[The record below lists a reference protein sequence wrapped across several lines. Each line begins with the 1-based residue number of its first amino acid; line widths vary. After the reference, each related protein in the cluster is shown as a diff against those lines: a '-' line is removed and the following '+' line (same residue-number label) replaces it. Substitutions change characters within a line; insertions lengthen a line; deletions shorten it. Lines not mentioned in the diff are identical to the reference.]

1 MSPNLSAQRAKQIQD
16 QELFA
21 GKTWKWSPYPWP
33 LIDSARE
40 WIEDLGQAAL
50 SFYRA
55 VDLLYR
61 KSWTGQSILRNQDFQ
76 VPWVA
81 EYYDAGKPEWLI
93 QHMRSDAVRTSLP
106 LVLRPDLLPT
116 QDGIIL
122 TEWDAVP
129 GGIGL
134 TANLEEVYEISRD
147 QTMVDAFATALLEA
161 AQDFGGIDASMV
173 IAVSEEADT
182 YLPEMKWLSTELC
195 KKGLSVEVCN
205 PNELVIQGNAL
216 LHNGKQIQ
224 VVYRFWELFD
234 YENIK
239 LIQDM
244 AGLVES
250 GSLVVTPPMKPV
262 HEEKLS
268 LALFHHPRLTSFWAE
283 FLSKKDRQILSAAI
297 PQTWIID
304 PSPIPAGAYLDGPF
318 VKEKPLTDWMSLS
331 RASKKERSLVLKAS
345 GFHETAWGARSVVIG
360 DDVSA
365 DDWAQA
371 LSDALTNY
379 PQPLYVLQQYR
390 KPRAFEHDI
399 FQENGKIVKE
409 RGRVRLS
416 PYYFFHKNSMHWHG
430 TLAAFCPADKK
441 IIHGMKDGSLFPAV

>member
-416 PYYFFHKNSMHWHG
+416 PYYFFYKNSMHWHG